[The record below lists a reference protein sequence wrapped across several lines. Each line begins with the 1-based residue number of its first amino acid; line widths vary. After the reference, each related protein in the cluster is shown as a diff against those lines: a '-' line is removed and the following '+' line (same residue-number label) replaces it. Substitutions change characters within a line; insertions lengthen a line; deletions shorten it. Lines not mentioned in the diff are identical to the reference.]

1 MNLNSMNK
9 QSTTT
14 RRKRICRGD
23 GSGFGRTGGR
33 GEKGQKS
40 RSGSK
45 LRPYFEGG
53 QIPLFRRLPHNRGFK
68 ARNHKEWTLINL
80 SSLEA
85 HFNAGDVVDGAALV
99 AKKLVS
105 AVDGAGLK
113 VLANGTISKALTVKA
128 TKFSK
133 TAKEAIVAAGGTCE
147 EA

>member
-9 QSTTT
+9 QATTT
-14 RRKRICRGD
+14 GRKRICRGD

-40 RSGSK
+40 RSGST

-80 SSLEA
+80 SSLED

-99 AKKLVS
+99 AKRLIS
-105 AVDGAGLK
+105 AVEGAGLK

-133 TAKEAIVAAGGTCE
+133 TAQEAIIVAGGTCE